1 MKFKLFKQFYP
12 YILPYKLKALG
23 AIFFGLCIAAIGG
36 LQLNLIKPIFD
47 KGLSPDATN
56 EEVYWLAGQLLAYG
70 LLMFPCR
77 FLHFYWLRFIMD
89 RATCTVREN
98 VFKKLIHLP
107 TTFFVKKKQ
116 GDLVSHLIND
126 SQVFAGGFKALLDL
140 VREPAK
146 AIVFLGMAFLADWQL
161 TLVIFIMAPLLIT
174 IFAISGKQ
182 VKKNQKNVQDNY
194 GQLTHNIS
202 EGISSHKITKAFN
215 LQHYVSERFKLA
227 QKNFF
232 GSQMKTTFVEEV
244 AHPFVE
250 VVGAMAFAGVIV
262 FAHHRIQIGATTV
275 GEFIQFVGALAL
287 FMDPIRKFSQANI
300 KLSQASAARD
310 RLDQVET
317 ILSEPN
323 EGHHQVTSF
332 QDKIEIKDLSFS
344 YGESYVVSDL
354 SLTIKKGQKVAFVGA
369 SGSGKSTLM
378 SLLLRLYPVDSESI
392 RLDGKN
398 IDDIELKSLR
408 DLFGFVGQE
417 IFLFHDTVK
426 NNLTVGGEF
435 TDEQIKEALDIAYAS
450 EFVDKLPQGLNTYIG
465 DRGTR
470 LSGGQQQRLCIA
482 RAYLQN
488 PDIFLFDEA
497 TSALDNESEK
507 VVQKALENL
516 AGDKTVIAVAH
527 RLSTVQD
534 FDQIYVM
541 RDGHVVE
548 HGIHSDLLKKEGE
561 YSKLYSLGSI

>member
-1 MKFKLFKQFYP
+1 M
-12 YILPYKLKALG
+12 PYKMKVFG
-23 AIFFGLCIAAIGG
+23 AILFGLCIAAISG
-36 LQLNLIKPIFD
+36 LQLRLIKPIFD
-47 KGLSPDATN
+47 RGLSPNASK
-56 EEVYWLAGQLLAYG
+56 EEVYWLAGQLLIFG

-98 VFKKLIHLP
+98 IFRKLIHLP

-140 VREPAK
+140 IREPAK
-146 AIVFLGMAFLADWQL
+146 AAVFLGMAFFADWQL
-161 TLVIFIMAPLLIT
+161 TLVIFFMAPLLIT

-215 LQHYVSERFKLA
+215 LQNYVSERFNFA
-227 QKNFF
+227 QGKFF
-232 GSQMKTTFVEEV
+232 NSQMKTTFVEEM

-262 FAHHRIQIGATTV
+262 FAHHRIQNGATTV

-300 KLSQASAARD
+300 KLSQASAARE

-323 EGHHQVTSF
+323 EGKEKTLHFNEQ
-332 QDKIEIKDLSFS
+332 IEIKDLTFS
-344 YGESYVVSDL
+344 YGEGNVVSDL
-354 SLTIKKGQKVAFVGA
+354 TLTIKKGQKVAFVGA

-378 SLLLRLYPVDSESI
+378 SLLLRLYPISEGEI
-392 RLDGKN
+392 LLDGKK
-398 IDDIELKSLR
+398 IEDIELMSLR
-408 DLFGFVGQE
+408 SLFGFVGQE
-417 IFLFHDTVK
+417 IFLFHDSVK

-435 TDEQIKEALDIAYAS
+435 TDSQIKEALDIAYAS
-450 EFVDKLPQGLNTYIG
+450 EFVDKLPQGLDTFIG

-516 AGDKTVIAVAH
+516 AGNKTVIAVAH

-534 FDQIYVM
+534 FDQIFVM
-541 RDGHVVE
+541 RDGIVVE
-548 HGIHSDLLKKEGE
+548 HGIHHDLLQKQGE
-561 YSKLYSLGSI
+561 YSKLYSLGTI